1 MENMTVF
8 LFSAAIALFTFF
20 GVAPMIL
27 NAASLFGV
35 QKRFAEAMIQ
45 EGVVKAED
53 VRRLYPGKQVAGVI
67 VTLVLVAAVGVAAY
81 KTAPAGYFAVG
92 IPLAAGLLR
101 YRRIMQYNSLTVQ
114 RFKNTFQAVM
124 DVKKFNRFVDTHF

>member
-1 MENMTVF
+1 MDSLPV
-8 LFSAAIALFTFF
+8 LIFSAAIALFTFF

-45 EGVVKAED
+45 EGVVKEAD
-53 VRRLYPGKQVAGVI
+53 VRRLYPGKQAAGVI
-67 VTLVLVAAVGVAAY
+67 VTLVLIAAVGVAAY

-92 IPLAAGLLR
+92 IPLAAGLLK
-101 YRRIMQYNSLTVQ
+101 YRRIVQYNSLTVQ
-114 RFKNTFQAVM
+114 RFRNTFQSVM
-124 DVKKFNRFVDTHF
+124 DAKKFNQFVDSHF

>member
-1 MENMTVF
+1 MDSLPV
-8 LFSAAIALFTFF
+8 LIFSAAIALFTFF

-45 EGVVKAED
+45 EGVVKESD

-67 VTLVLVAAVGVAAY
+67 VTLVLIAAVGVAAY

-92 IPLAAGLLR
+92 IPLVAGLLK
-101 YRRIMQYNSLTVQ
+101 YRKIVQYNSLTVQ
-114 RFKNTFQAVM
+114 RFRNTFQSVM
-124 DVKKFNRFVDTHF
+124 DAKKFNQFVDSHF

>member
-1 MENMTVF
+1 MDSLPV
-8 LFSAAIALFTFF
+8 LIFSAAIALFTFF
-20 GVAPMIL
+20 GVAPMVL

-45 EGVVKAED
+45 EGVVKESD

-67 VTLVLVAAVGVAAY
+67 VTLVLIAAVGVAAY

-92 IPLAAGLLR
+92 IPLVAGLLK
-101 YRRIMQYNSLTVQ
+101 YRKIVQYNSLTVQ
-114 RFKNTFQAVM
+114 RFRNTFQSVM
-124 DVKKFNRFVDTHF
+124 DAKKFNQFVDSHF

>member
-1 MENMTVF
+1 MDNLTVF

-27 NAASLFGV
+27 NAVSLFGV
-35 QKRFAEAMIQ
+35 QKQFAEAMVQ

-67 VTLVLVAAVGVAAY
+67 VTLVLVGAVGVAAY
-81 KTAPAGYFAVG
+81 NTAPAGYLAVG
-92 IPLAAGLLR
+92 IPLIAGLLK
-101 YRRIMQYNSLTVQ
+101 YRKIVQYNSLTVK
-114 RFKNTFQAVM
+114 RFRNTFQTVM
-124 DVKKFNRFVDTHF
+124 DSKKFNRFVDSHF

>member
-1 MENMTVF
+1 MDSLPVL

-45 EGVVKAED
+45 EGVVKESD
-53 VRRLYPGKQVAGVI
+53 VRRLYPGKQAAGVI
-67 VTLVLVAAVGVAAY
+67 VTLVLIVAVGVAAY

-92 IPLAAGLLR
+92 IPLVAGLLR
-101 YRRIMQYNSLTVQ
+101 YRRIVQYNSLTVQ
-114 RFKNTFQAVM
+114 RFRNTFQSVM
-124 DVKKFNRFVDTHF
+124 DAKKFNQFVDSHF

>member
-1 MENMTVF
+1 MDNLTVF

-27 NAASLFGV
+27 NAVSLFGV
-35 QKRFAEAMIQ
+35 QKQFAQAMIQ
-45 EGVVKAED
+45 EGVVKEED

-67 VTLVLVAAVGVAAY
+67 VTLILVAAVGVAAY

-92 IPLAAGLLR
+92 IPLVAGLLR
-101 YRRIMQYNSLTVQ
+101 YRRVVQYNSLTVQ
-114 RFKNTFQAVM
+114 RFRNTFQTVM
-124 DVKKFNRFVDTHF
+124 DADKFNRFVDSHF